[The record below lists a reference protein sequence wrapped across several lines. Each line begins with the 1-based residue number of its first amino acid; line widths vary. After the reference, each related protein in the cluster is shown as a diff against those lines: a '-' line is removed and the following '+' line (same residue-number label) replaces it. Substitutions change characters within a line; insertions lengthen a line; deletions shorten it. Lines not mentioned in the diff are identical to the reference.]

1 LQRQALVL
9 HELVSG
15 GDRNT
20 YNWVKTG
27 MTLVGLPGGVARL
40 PQRPLT
46 AEQVED
52 LRQGLEEL
60 GIAGP
65 G

>member
-1 LQRQALVL
+1 
-9 HELVSG
+9 
-15 GDRNT
+15 
-20 YNWVKTG
+20 

-40 PQRPLT
+40 PQRPLGEEQL
-46 AEQVED
+46 AE
-52 LRQGLEEL
+52 LRRGLERL